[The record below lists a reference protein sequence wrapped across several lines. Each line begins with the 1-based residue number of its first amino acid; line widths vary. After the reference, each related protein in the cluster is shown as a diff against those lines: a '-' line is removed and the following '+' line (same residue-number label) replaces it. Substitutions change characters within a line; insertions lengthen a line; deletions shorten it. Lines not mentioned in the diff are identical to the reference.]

1 MAVLTKH
8 RVYVETTI
16 IADWLLVETF
26 PKTRL
31 KKLTPEVH
39 ASHELIEFLLKRKD
53 DEILP
58 FTSYWTIFETVGV
71 IKRTNI
77 EVWLALDG
85 LPSAYYRELK
95 DDPKYRL
102 QAYQIKKIAK
112 LVHKLVSEEK
122 NSNPIKLLPEQS
134 DIKTGISLILDRNLE
149 APDSFHLGV
158 ALSLGCDFF
167 VTKDHHYDKCE
178 KVFTK
183 IRILKPLKLI
193 EVLRKEG
200 YMPSAPK
207 LVSGEIEKWFNG

>member
-1 MAVLTKH
+1 LAVLTKH

-26 PKTRL
+26 PKKRL
-31 KKLTPEVH
+31 NKLTPEVR
-39 ASHELIEFLLKRKD
+39 ASHELIEFLLQRKN

-58 FTSYWTIFETVGV
+58 YTSYWAIFESVGV

-85 LPSAYYRELK
+85 IPSVFYHELK
-95 DDPKYRL
+95 NDPKYAL
-102 QAYQIKKIAK
+102 QPHQIKKINK

-134 DIKTGISLILDRNLE
+134 DIKMGVSLILERNLE

-158 ALSLGCDFF
+158 ASSLGCNLF
-167 VTKDHHYDKCE
+167 VTKDHHYQTCE
-178 KVFTK
+178 KSFRGN
-183 IRILKPLKLI
+183 IRILKASELI
-193 EVLRKEG
+193 EMLTKEG
-200 YMPSAPK
+200 FMPSK
-207 LVSGEIEKWFNG
+207 IKYFTL